1 MDQTHRPARHGQRQ
15 PCTPAGHA
23 QHSHGQQAQSPA
35 SAGPAQP
42 AHLAQH
48 GHGQQQAH
56 PAQPAQPPASAGTA
70 QQHGQRPAR
79 ALRIVTGLA
88 LLALA
93 FFVALN
99 GRGCLC

>member
-15 PCTPAGHA
+15 PCTPAGH
-23 QHSHGQQAQSPA
+23 
-35 SAGPAQP
+35 
-42 AHLAQH
+42 AQH

-70 QQHGQRPAR
+70 QQQRPAR
-79 ALRIVTGLA
+79 ALRPAA